1 MSGKEFP
8 KFEDWQAPWEKSDT
22 DFDADAAKKAIYK
35 LTRQAH
41 IDAEKHQQE
50 LTTVRGELETEKG
63 AKADLQKKV
72 NEAEDAKITD
82 AQERANAQL
91 KRELAEL
98 KELITG
104 GAAPEAG
111 KEKETPQGVT
121 EADRLRVALELG
133 LTEKQAGRLQGATL
147 EELRTDGQAYAEDLG
162 LEVDPMGY
170 DDGQGDPSG
179 MPSRVPS
186 RSGYRTDL
194 GGGGG
199 SRTFD
204 PAKERDTL
212 VG

>member
-1 MSGKEFP
+1 MAGNEFP
-8 KFEDWQAPWEKSDT
+8 KFEDWKAPWETKGT
-22 DFDADAAKKAIYK
+22 DFDAEQAKKAIYK

-41 IDAEKHQQE
+41 IDAEKHQTE
-50 LTTVRGELETEKG
+50 LTTVRGELETEKT

-104 GAAPEAG
+104 GAAPE
-111 KEKETPQGVT
+111 KEKAGENFD
-121 EADRLRVALELG
+121 ADKARLEVALELG
-133 LTEKQAGRLQGATL
+133 LTKAQAARLQGATL
-147 EELRTDGQAYAEDLG
+147 EELRTDGQAYAADLG
-162 LEVDPMGY
+162 IEVDPMGY
-170 DDGQGDPSG
+170 DDGQGDESG

-186 RSGYRTDL
+186 RTGYRTDL
-194 GGGGG
+194 GGATG

-204 PAKERDTL
+204 PAKERDAL